1 MQKQNRAKVSSRR
14 SKIVKIRD
22 ASTPAADEFF
32 DQLDR
37 KKFVRLRLREFR
49 ECDLYEP
56 AAHILADVLGLD
68 EADAKGLILGRQTWK
83 MYKENNLKGR
93 LLSYQELKRMCG
105 VATGRNPFKSGLMPM
120 RPRRRI
126 NSI

>member
-1 MQKQNRAKVSSRR
+1 MQKKNRAKMSSRR

-37 KKFVRLRLREFR
+37 KKFVRRRLREFR

-68 EADAKGLILGRQTWK
+68 EADAKSLILGRQSWK
-83 MYKENNLKGR
+83 EYKTNNKG
-93 LLSYQELKRMCG
+93 LLPSYQELKRMCG
-105 VATGRNPFKSGLMPM
+105 KK
-120 RPRRRI
+120 
-126 NSI
+126 

>member
-1 MQKQNRAKVSSRR
+1 MMTNKGRAKTSRCG
-14 SKIVKIRD
+14 KIVKVRD
-22 ASTPAADEFF
+22 AGVVSAVEFF

-93 LLSYQELKRMCG
+93 LPSYQELKKICG
-105 VATGRNPFKSGLMPM
+105 K
-120 RPRRRI
+120 
-126 NSI
+126 

>member
-1 MQKQNRAKVSSRR
+1 MKEITGRV
-14 SKIVKIRD
+14 KIKKIRD
-22 ASTPAADEFF
+22 ASTPTAAEFF

-68 EADAKGLILGRQTWK
+68 EADAKGLILGRQSWK
-83 MYKENNLKGR
+83 EYKTNNKGR
-93 LLSYQELKRMCG
+93 LPSYRELKKICG
-105 VATGRNPFKSGLMPM
+105 K
-120 RPRRRI
+120 
-126 NSI
+126 

>member
-1 MQKQNRAKVSSRR
+1 MKNKGQTKTTHYGRIK
-14 SKIVKIRD
+14 KIRD
-22 ASTPAADEFF
+22 ASNPTADEFF

-68 EADAKGLILGRQTWK
+68 EADAKSVILGRQTWT

-93 LLSYQELKRMCG
+93 LPSYRELKRMCG
-105 VATGRNPFKSGLMPM
+105 KK
-120 RPRRRI
+120 
-126 NSI
+126 

>member
-1 MQKQNRAKVSSRR
+1 MKNKGRVKTSRR
-14 SKIVKIRD
+14 GKIVKIRD
-22 ASTPAADEFF
+22 AGRVPADEFF

-68 EADAKGLILGRQTWK
+68 EADAKSLILGRQTWK

-93 LLSYQELKRMCG
+93 LPSYQELK
-105 VATGRNPFKSGLMPM
+105 K
-120 RPRRRI
+120 RI
-126 NSI
+126 CAQNEGKRGNGH

>member
-1 MQKQNRAKVSSRR
+1 MKMCS
-14 SKIVKIRD
+14 
-22 ASTPAADEFF
+22 ADEFF

-56 AAHILADVLGLD
+56 AAHILADVLGQD

-93 LLSYQELKRMCG
+93 LSSYRELKRMSGKKCG
-105 VATGRNPFKSGLMPM
+105 CSGCC
-120 RPRRRI
+120 R
-126 NSI
+126 

>member
-1 MQKQNRAKVSSRR
+1 MKSFLKASHRG
-14 SKIVKIRD
+14 KIVKIRD
-22 ASTPAADEFF
+22 AGRMPADEFF

-56 AAHILADVLGLD
+56 AAHILADVLGVD

-93 LLSYQELKRMCG
+93 LPSYQELKKICG
-105 VATGRNPFKSGLMPM
+105 KK
-120 RPRRRI
+120 
-126 NSI
+126 

>member
-1 MQKQNRAKVSSRR
+1 MKSFLKASHRGKV
-14 SKIVKIRD
+14 VKVRD
-22 ASTPAADEFF
+22 AYMVPADEFF

-93 LLSYQELKRMCG
+93 LPSYRELKKMCG
-105 VATGRNPFKSGLMPM
+105 AAAGLNPSGSGLMPM
-120 RPRRRI
+120 KPRRRI

>member
-1 MQKQNRAKVSSRR
+1 MMTNKGRAKVSSRR

-22 ASTPAADEFF
+22 AGKVPADEFF

-68 EADAKGLILGRQTWK
+68 EADAKSLILGRQTWK

-93 LLSYQELKRMCG
+93 LPSYQELKRMCG
-105 VATGRNPFKSGLMPM
+105 K
-120 RPRRRI
+120 
-126 NSI
+126 

>member
-1 MQKQNRAKVSSRR
+1 MMTNKGRAKVSSRR

-22 ASTPAADEFF
+22 AGKVPADEFF

-68 EADAKGLILGRQTWK
+68 EADAKGLILGRQSWK
-83 MYKENNLKGR
+83 EYKTNNKGR
-93 LLSYQELKRMCG
+93 LPSYRELKKICG
-105 VATGRNPFKSGLMPM
+105 KK
-120 RPRRRI
+120 
-126 NSI
+126 

>member
-1 MQKQNRAKVSSRR
+1 MTNKGRAKVSSRR
-14 SKIVKIRD
+14 GKIVKIRD

-49 ECDLYEP
+49 EYDLYEP

-68 EADAKGLILGRQTWK
+68 EADAKGLILGRQSWK
-83 MYKENNLKGR
+83 EYKTNNKGR
-93 LLSYQELKRMCG
+93 LPSYQELKRMCG
-105 VATGRNPFKSGLMPM
+105 K
-120 RPRRRI
+120 
-126 NSI
+126 

>member
-1 MQKQNRAKVSSRR
+1 MHEEQRMKKRNRVEAPSRR
-14 SKIVKIRD
+14 GKIVKVRD
-22 ASTPAADEFF
+22 AGVVSADEFF

-83 MYKENNLKGR
+83 MYKENNLKGH
-93 LLSYQELKRMCG
+93 LPSYQELKRMRG
-105 VATGRNPFKSGLMPM
+105 K
-120 RPRRRI
+120 
-126 NSI
+126 

>member
-1 MQKQNRAKVSSRR
+1 MLSKEVLMRNKGQTKAPRRGKV
-14 SKIVKIRD
+14 VKIRD
-22 ASTPAADEFF
+22 VGRVLADEFF

-68 EADAKGLILGRQTWK
+68 EADAKGLILGRQSWK

-93 LLSYQELKRMCG
+93 LPSYQELKKICG
-105 VATGRNPFKSGLMPM
+105 K
-120 RPRRRI
+120 
-126 NSI
+126 

>member
-1 MQKQNRAKVSSRR
+1 MKKQVKVASRV
-14 SKIVKIRD
+14 KTKKIRD
-22 ASTPAADEFF
+22 ASTPTADEFF

-93 LLSYQELKRMCG
+93 LPSYQELKKICG
-105 VATGRNPFKSGLMPM
+105 KK
-120 RPRRRI
+120 
-126 NSI
+126 

>member
-1 MQKQNRAKVSSRR
+1 MKMRKQR
-14 SKIVKIRD
+14 SEKSHRGKIVKIRD
-22 ASTPAADEFF
+22 AGRVPADEFF

-93 LLSYQELKRMCG
+93 LPSYQELKKICG
-105 VATGRNPFKSGLMPM
+105 KK
-120 RPRRRI
+120 
-126 NSI
+126 